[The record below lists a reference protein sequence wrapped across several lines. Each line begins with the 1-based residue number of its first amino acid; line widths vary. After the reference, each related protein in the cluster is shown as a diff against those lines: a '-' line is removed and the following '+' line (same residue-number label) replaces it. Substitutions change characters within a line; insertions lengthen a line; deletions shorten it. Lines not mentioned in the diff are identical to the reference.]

1 MKIIFMLAT
10 LLLLVSCSS
19 TPVSTSGEPPV
30 RYARY
35 VKVAI
40 YDSTSRPATDKLT
53 VIRET
58 PTRKYHTIATLTI
71 DGTAEKEGELVNA
84 LAWKARQMGA
94 DSILILTPLHP
105 HRDEWIFQAD
115 AIVMDADK

>member
-1 MKIIFMLAT
+1 MLR
-10 LLLLVSCSS
+10 L
-19 TPVSTSGEPPV
+19 PF
-30 RYARY
+30 
-35 VKVAI
+35 I
-40 YDSTSRPATDKLT
+40 STSRPATDKLT

-58 PTRKYHTIATLTI
+58 PTRKYHTIAMLTI

-94 DSILILTPLHP
+94 DSILMLTPLHP